1 MPFCQVIVDI
11 NHTDVDHVFTYRVP
25 AGLDV
30 CPGMR
35 VHVPF
40 GPRKLEGVVV
50 EMAADCDLTPERVKD
65 ICDTLED
72 YPAVL
77 PPLLEL
83 AKEIQRTSFCT
94 LAVALRL
101 MFPAQM
107 RGQRIREKQQEV
119 AVLTVAPDVLGQVI
133 AAQVRA
139 PKRAK
144 VLRALAD
151 APDMEL
157 TTAALRE
164 TVGDCRDALNALC
177 KMGFVKLEKRESL
190 RRPYGEMERLSA
202 QDPELTRQQEDV
214 LAELL
219 PAVETGKGEFLLYG
233 VTGSGKTEVF
243 IRLVRQTLV
252 QGKSAMILVPEI
264 ALTPQMVMWF
274 RARFGAVA
282 AVLHSRLSAGERFD
296 EWRRIRRGD
305 ARVVIGARS
314 AVFAPCGNLGLI
326 VVDEEHESTY
336 ISDRHPRYDAREVA
350 IRRCENEHATL
361 LLASATP
368 SILSFARARRG
379 DYVLLEMPSRVGN
392 RPMPQVTLVDMRK
405 EMENGNRSVFSGQ
418 LVAALKN
425 CVARGEQAMLLMNRR
440 GYNSFVSCRSCG
452 YVVKCP
458 NCDVAMTYHV
468 VGSGQTEAKLH
479 CHYCG
484 FAALPPNTC
493 PKCGSKYIRYF
504 GAGTQKIE
512 EELKKLFPQENVIR
526 MDIDTTS
533 GKDGHA
539 KLLDEFRS
547 GRAKLLVGTQMIA
560 KGLDFPKVTLVGV
573 IAADMTLNL
582 PDYRARERTFQ
593 LLTQVAGRAG
603 RGTLPGQVIIQT
615 YKPEDEVIQ
624 TAAAQDY
631 RAFFELEF
639 DRRRTGLYPPFTI
652 LARLL
657 VESNSPQKAREV
669 ATALHA
675 RCEKLLNAHPQW
687 KKRALMVRL
696 DQPSIT
702 VLRGKTRWHVLMKL
716 LVHPET
722 EQFAAALSELAREKQ
737 EGAEVYFEY
746 NPTTMM

>member
-50 EMAADCDLTPERVKD
+50 EMAADCDLPPERVKD

-243 IRLVRQTLV
+243 IRAVRRAAQM
-252 QGKSAMILVPEI
+252 GKTAIVLVPEI
-264 ALTPQMVMWF
+264 ALTPQMVSWF
-274 RARFGAVA
+274 RSRFGEDA
-282 AVLHSRLSAGERFD
+282 AVLHSRLSPGERYD

-305 ARVVIGARS
+305 VRVVIGARS
-314 AVFAPCGNLGLI
+314 AIFAPLQNVGLI
-326 VVDEEHESTY
+326 IIDEEHEQSY
-336 ISDRHPRYDAREVA
+336 IADNNPHYDARQLAHE
-350 IRRCENEHATL
+350 RCAREGAAL
-361 LLASATP
+361 LLASWIAGKLAEP
-368 SILSFARARRG
+368 AARWLEPILS
-379 DYVLLEMPSRVGN
+379 
-392 RPMPQVTLVDMRK
+392 
-405 EMENGNRSVFSGQ
+405 
-418 LVAALKN
+418 
-425 CVARGEQAMLLMNRR
+425 
-440 GYNSFVSCRSCG
+440 
-452 YVVKCP
+452 
-458 NCDVAMTYHV
+458 
-468 VGSGQTEAKLH
+468 
-479 CHYCG
+479 
-484 FAALPPNTC
+484 
-493 PKCGSKYIRYF
+493 
-504 GAGTQKIE
+504 
-512 EELKKLFPQENVIR
+512 
-526 MDIDTTS
+526 
-533 GKDGHA
+533 
-539 KLLDEFRS
+539 
-547 GRAKLLVGTQMIA
+547 
-560 KGLDFPKVTLVGV
+560 
-573 IAADMTLNL
+573 
-582 PDYRARERTFQ
+582 
-593 LLTQVAGRAG
+593 
-603 RGTLPGQVIIQT
+603 
-615 YKPEDEVIQ
+615 
-624 TAAAQDY
+624 
-631 RAFFELEF
+631 
-639 DRRRTGLYPPFTI
+639 
-652 LARLL
+652 
-657 VESNSPQKAREV
+657 
-669 ATALHA
+669 
-675 RCEKLLNAHPQW
+675 EKLEQ
-687 KKRALMVRL
+687 RL
-696 DQPSIT
+696 TAQGNTDDAGEM
-702 VLRGKTRWHVLMKL
+702 L
-716 LVHPET
+716 
-722 EQFAAALSELAREKQ
+722 AAFGFEGDTLSELVDNAVEKAQ
-737 EGAEVYFEY
+737 QAGETLLSAVVSTALKSAAYAVVYVVSFLLLLLLLRLILTPLHLFTKLPVVHGVNALLGGVLGLVKCALLLFLAVWVLQKLQLLVTPELVSKTVLLKFFAQ
-746 NPTTMM
+746 NSPIDLIAKL